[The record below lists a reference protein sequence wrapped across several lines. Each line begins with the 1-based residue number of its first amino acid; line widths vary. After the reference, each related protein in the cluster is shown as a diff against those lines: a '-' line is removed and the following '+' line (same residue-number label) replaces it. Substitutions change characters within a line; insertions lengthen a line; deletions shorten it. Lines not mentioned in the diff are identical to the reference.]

1 MHTRG
6 FDSNQG
12 TIKAPKQLKGRYCLQ
27 PFTNVDI
34 HSNNGV
40 RCCSESWM
48 PSWIG
53 DFSRSSVE
61 EIWNSP
67 KIQEIR
73 KSVLE
78 GTYQYCDW
86 HQCPFYCN
94 DRYYLYSREDLENPQ
109 SLPVIQRNRLT
120 KYGPWIQYILEG
132 KTELEIMPANYN
144 LAYDETCN
152 LQCPSCRKTARIYT
166 QGPEYQS
173 RLAIQ
178 QKLLQEVEEK
188 GFDNIGRFNLT
199 GSGEPFS
206 SKIFREFLFNFD
218 GGKHPKLDI
227 NIQSNGVLFTP
238 EVWRKM
244 EKIHD
249 NINEVIISLDASCGE
264 TYQKIR
270 VNGDFEVLLK
280 NIEFLAGLRQGNK
293 IRRLMLAFVVQQ
305 KNYREMV
312 PALEIGRKYQVDLFI
327 FNLLNDWMS
336 WSKEEYEQNAVWK
349 VYHPEYFDFIEI
361 LQNPI
366 FDDPMIDLGNLTE
379 YRLRAKEKS
388 MAKEAQR

>member
-6 FDSNQG
+6 FESNNG

-34 HSNNGV
+34 HSNNGI

-53 DFSRSSVE
+53 DFSENSIG

-73 KSVLE
+73 QSVID

-94 DRYYLYSREDLENPQ
+94 DQYYLYSRKDLENPE
-109 SLPVIQRNRLT
+109 SLPVLHRSRLL
-120 KYGPWIQYILEG
+120 KYTPWIRYILEG
-132 KTELEIMPANYN
+132 KTKLDIMPANYN

-152 LQCPSCRKTARIYT
+152 LKCPSCRNTTKIYT
-166 QGPEYQS
+166 QGPEYES

-178 QKLLQEVEEK
+178 KKLLQEVETK

-199 GSGEPFS
+199 GSGEPFI
-206 SKIFREFLFNFD
+206 SKIFRDFLFNFD
-218 GGKHPKLDI
+218 GKKYPKLDI

-238 EVWRKM
+238 EVWDHMK
-244 EKIHD
+244 KIHN
-249 NINEVIISLDASCGE
+249 NINEVIISLDASRPE
-264 TYQKIR
+264 TYETIR
-270 VNGDFEVLLK
+270 VNGNFEVLLK
-280 NIEFLAGLRQGNK
+280 NIEFLAGLRNQNK
-293 IRRLMLAFVVQQ
+293 IKRLMLAYVVQQ
-305 KNYREMV
+305 KNYREMID
-312 PALEIGRKYQVDLFI
+312 AIQIAQKYHVDLFI

-336 WSKEEYEQNAVWK
+336 WSKEEYEKNAIWK
-349 VYHPEYFDFIEI
+349 VYHPEYPNFIKVLED
-361 LQNPI
+361 PI
-366 FDDPMIDLGNLTE
+366 FDDPMIDLGNMSE
-379 YRLRAKEKS
+379 YRMIAKQKRME
-388 MAKEAQR
+388 KEAQG